1 MSANPPEPLTA
12 LLMVPTGDGVVLI
25 APALADE
32 QAAIRALAP
41 HLAIGVFGTRVKSSE
56 IGHLLQFAAS
66 WWEQHGHSLTA
77 GTVRSFGQALQ
88 ASRGDGEVVIFLG
101 DARENR
107 CSVVRVAGG
116 EVEARISPPIKYLDV
131 LCAWPLAADAST
143 LVPLLQNLL
152 PARLEDLAADNV
164 VAASRLVLQTMA
176 QRSGV
181 GVGRI
186 DAIVARNTV
195 RDCREGRRSE
205 YPVAGET
212 AAQGVLH

>member
-1 MSANPPEPLTA
+1 MMSLLSA
-12 LLMVPTGDGVVLI
+12 LLMVPTGNGLVVV
-25 APALADE
+25 APALTDE

-41 HLAIGVFGTRVKSSE
+41 HFAIGAFGTRVKSSE
-56 IGHLLQFAAS
+56 IGHLLQFADS
-66 WWEQHGHSLTA
+66 WWGQHGHSLTA

-107 CSVVRVAGG
+107 CVVVRVSGG
-116 EVEARISPPIKYLDV
+116 EVEARLSPRLKYVDV
-131 LCAWPLAADAST
+131 FCAWPLAADAST

-152 PARLEDLAADNV
+152 PSRREDLVADNV

-195 RDCREGRRSE
+195 KDSGKDGAAST
-205 YPVAGET
+205 PVAGEM
-212 AAQGVLH
+212 AQGVLH